1 MQITAYTDPAV
12 FDSLASDWDALVSNA
27 VTSTPFQLTFFQK
40 TWWTHLGNGQL
51 LVLAVSDA
59 NVLVGLAPLFIDNA
73 GVLRWVGG
81 EEIADYLDVIA
92 SADNQAAVQDAV
104 FAWLMSDACP
114 AWESAQLSNIP
125 GWSDT
130 FTQWQAMA
138 SAFSLTAEVSQ
149 IDVSPA
155 IPLPA
160 DFEAYMAQI
169 SGKQR
174 REIRRKRRRA
184 EANEETSWHFVTAD
198 ADIAAETENFFSLMA
213 SSHPEKAEFLERPQ
227 MRPVFTD
234 LIKAAQAN
242 ALLSLSFLEVNGE
255 KVAAYLAY
263 DYADRIWL
271 YNSGLLPQVAAALS
285 AGWVLLTYIIEDSIA
300 TGHTVFDFMQGD
312 EDYKY
317 KFGGQDTTIHRLT
330 ITR

>member
-1 MQITAYTDPAV
+1 MQITAHTDPVV
-12 FDSLASDWDALVSNA
+12 FDTLASDWDALVANA
-27 VTSTPFQLTFFQK
+27 VTGTPFQLTFFQK
-40 TWWTHLGNGQL
+40 TWWSHLGNGQL
-51 LVLAVSDA
+51 LVLAVQDDDA
-59 NVLVGLAPLFIDNA
+59 LVGLAPLFIDDA

-92 SADNQAAVQDAV
+92 AAENQAAVQDAV
-104 FAWLMSDACP
+104 FAWLVSDASP
-114 AWESAQLSNIP
+114 VWESAQLSNIP

-138 SAFSLTAEVSQ
+138 AAFGLTADVSQ

-155 IPLPA
+155 IPLPT
-160 DFEAYMAQI
+160 DFEAYLAQI

-184 EANEETSWHFVTAD
+184 EANEETAWHFVAAD
-198 ADIAAETENFFSLMA
+198 ADIDAATADFFSLMA
-213 SSHPEKAEFLERPQ
+213 SSHPEKAEFLERPN

-234 LIKAAQAN
+234 LLKAAQDKG
-242 ALLSLSFLEVNGE
+242 LLSLSFLEVNGE
-255 KVAAYLAY
+255 KVATYLAY
-263 DYADRIWL
+263 DFADRIWL
-271 YNSGLLPQVAAALS
+271 YNSGLLPQVAASLS
-285 AGWVLLTYIIEDSIA
+285 AGWVLLTYIIEDAIGS
-300 TGHTVFDFMQGD
+300 GHTVFDFMQGD